1 MKCLLDVNALIAFG
15 YNHHQFHARVAGW
28 VRSQQID
35 ALLTCP
41 ITELGFVR
49 ILAQTA
55 AYGFTVPQARDLLL
69 QLKKSSAF
77 RLEFVLDRNDISFL
91 PSWVQFPKQTTDGH
105 LLELAAAHGAVFATI
120 DHRIPGAC
128 FIPN

>member
-15 YNHHQFHARVAGW
+15 YNHHQFHVRVAGW

-35 ALLTCP
+35 SLLTCS

-49 ILAQTA
+49 VLAQTA
-55 AYGFTVPQARDLLL
+55 SYGFTVRQARDLLL

-77 RLEFVLDRNDISFL
+77 RLEFVPDMNDISVL
-91 PSWVQFPKQTTDGH
+91 PEWVGFPRQTTDGH
-105 LLELAAAHGAVFATI
+105 LMGLAAVHGAVLTTL
-120 DHRIPGAC
+120 DRRIPGAWL
-128 FIPN
+128 IPN